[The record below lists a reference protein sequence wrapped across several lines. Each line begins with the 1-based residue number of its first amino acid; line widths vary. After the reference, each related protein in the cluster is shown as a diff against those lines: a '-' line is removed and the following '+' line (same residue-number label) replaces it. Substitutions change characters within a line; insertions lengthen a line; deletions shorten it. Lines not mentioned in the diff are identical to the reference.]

1 MALTDFLAQP
11 NRTSEITKDITIY
24 ANGAD
29 FGYGELAV
37 NDKAD
42 NDETGNNASFTV
54 KIYDAKNIRV
64 WGSAPNAGVKQTFIL
79 ENCTYE
85 GAGINKTPADGIFY
99 ITGNTGSVDL
109 TMNNCKV
116 SGSNQGV
123 YLNCDGNITV
133 TNSVFEEC
141 ATGMKISHKGSGNCN
156 VTVKD
161 TTFNKCGCTEEM
173 AGNTSWLKDD
183 SAAIKCKTT
192 GSMTLTLKNN
202 TITGTLGDKGDM
214 QIADGVTVVNE

>member
-1 MALTDFLAQP
+1 M
-11 NRTSEITKDITIY
+11 
-24 ANGAD
+24 
-29 FGYGELAV
+29 
-37 NDKAD
+37 
-42 NDETGNNASFTV
+42 
-54 KIYDAKNIRV
+54 
-64 WGSAPNAGVKQTFIL
+64 KQTFIL